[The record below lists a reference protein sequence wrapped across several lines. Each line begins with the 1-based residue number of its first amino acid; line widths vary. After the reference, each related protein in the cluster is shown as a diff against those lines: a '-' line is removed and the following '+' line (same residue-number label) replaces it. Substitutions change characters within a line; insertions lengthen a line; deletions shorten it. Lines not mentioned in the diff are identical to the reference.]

1 MFNKQTQTTTTIMAW
16 GSEQRKRG
24 EDTEGEAAVGGG
36 LVWTGAYSELCKPG
50 KGTGGIF
57 QASRQ
62 RHVNTGMAGA

>member
-36 LVWTGAYSELCKPG
+36 GWYGLELIRSCVSLGKELEVYSKHPD
-50 KGTGGIF
+50 KGT
-57 QASRQ
+57 
-62 RHVNTGMAGA
+62 